1 MAVLETVLNHRGA
14 VLLTCCKSLPG
25 NYPLSISFDSDFWE
39 DSVTF
44 PENAQGEALP
54 TEDFNAKYERIIERI
69 KALAV
74 NLGTYMWEIG
84 DLLTEADADFN
95 VQNLGIPSYML
106 IGTHPPNFWKQ
117 MSDTVGLSVASLKL
131 YANVA
136 RAFPTDKRLKEL
148 TWSHHLAAH
157 IYEDRDK
164 YLRKCV
170 DAGMEEWGKP
180 NTIRWLEKYIEGQE
194 NCVEMPSEASRSVNI
209 DLPLS
214 MMRKFN
220 DLAKHKFHKPVK
232 EIVWEVVQP
241 ALEAYLAK
249 MAYEISL
256 YLFEWHDGE
265 TWPFG
270 YEAKKKLAVAA
281 RKHRDKQA
289 LVSIRHIA

>member
-1 MAVLETVLNHRGA
+1 
-14 VLLTCCKSLPG
+14 LP
-25 NYPLSISFDSDFWE
+25 ISFGLISEFWE
-39 DSVTF
+39 ESVAF
-44 PENAQGEALP
+44 PATAEGELS
-54 TEDFNAKYERIIERI
+54 TEDFNAKYERIIERL

-74 NLGTYMWEIG
+74 NLGSYMWEIG
-84 DLLTEADADFN
+84 DLLLEADAEYN

-136 RAFPTDKRLKEL
+136 RAFPPAKRFTEL

-170 DAGMEEWGKP
+170 DAGMEESGKP
-180 NTIRWLEKYIEGQE
+180 HTIRWMEKHIEEQE
-194 NCVEMPSEASRSVNI
+194 NCVQHPVEAHRSVSI
-209 DLPLS
+209 DLPLD
-214 MMRKFN
+214 MMKKFT
-220 DLAKHKFHKPVK
+220 DLAKHFYHRPVND
-232 EIVWEVVQP
+232 IVWEAVRP

-249 MAYEISL
+249 QAYEISL
-256 YLFEWHDGE
+256 RFFDYHDGK

-270 YEAKKKLAVAA
+270 TDAKRKLAPKRRTLATP
-281 RKHRDKQA
+281 
-289 LVSIRHIA
+289 VSIRRYVA